1 MTKSEF
7 LEKLR
12 AALGNDLT
20 GSIIQ
25 ENVNYYDQYISEEV
39 SRGRAEEEVIR
50 ELGDPWVL
58 AQTIIDTAGSAGP
71 SKGDYA
77 CDTQGQHTYRSQDRE
92 NAQMSFWS
100 LGGWKLILVLLGIIG
115 ILLIIVSVIGG
126 ILSFFAPVLIPL
138 LIIVFIF
145 RIFRRNQ

>member
-25 ENVNYYDQYISEEV
+25 ENVNYYDQYIRDEM
-39 SRGRAEEEVIR
+39 SRGRSEAEVIA

-58 AQTIIDTAGSAGP
+58 AQTIIDTASN
-71 SKGDYA
+71 K
-77 CDTQGQHTYRSQDRE
+77 QGQQGSSSYEPERNTYGKDDSRMNSMRKTD
-92 NAQMSFWS
+92 W
-100 LGGWKLILVLLGIIG
+100 WKI
-115 ILLIIVSVIGG
+115 ILLILGVVGILIVILTVIGG
-126 ILSFFAPVLIPL
+126 VISFLAPILIPVLI
-138 LIIVFIF
+138 IMIVIRLFSN
-145 RIFRRNQ
+145 RR